1 MEEWKTWLAGV
12 DDDYLIGLSN
22 KGIVKRAYK
31 DKEENPAQIESTGQE
46 VVVKVGG
53 ETVNVHYPLGESKC
67 SCPSRSICR
76 HVIQAILALQENAGP
91 REDKTETLEVSAQET
106 PDDAAKVPAQET
118 PEAPDLT
125 APVRQE
131 VAEYRMSALKKVL
144 TSRHLQNF
152 LGLAL
157 AEVKPRIQYSSVIT
171 VELPLQE
178 FQGKY
183 AVRLL
188 SPLEYSSCSCH
199 RKELCPH
206 KAAAILWCQLE
217 MGILKKED
225 LSAVCGGGEL
235 GDAQTYDMEQVKDT
249 AGQIRRFLEELLGTG
264 LSRTSPDV
272 LDYLER
278 LAIISHNA
286 GLARFEGY
294 CRALSDSYDRYFKRK
309 ASFQTQEIM
318 GQVARLYRR
327 SGLLLK
333 AESGAEV
340 LRQAGEF
347 RTDYLP
353 VGDLDLIGIAMEHFQ
368 SQTGYKGETIY
379 FLEENTK
386 KWYTYTNARPVFYEP
401 GRGRGHLQKSQAPW
415 GVNVFFQDLL
425 KVRIHLSGARCDE
438 RRRLSSSQESRGEVT
453 GSQGLELSDIEG
465 WYYEDFETL
474 FRERIEQP
482 GKWLLD
488 QDAPK
493 SGVELVYVQPD
504 SCAKAE
510 FSQTDQQL
518 ILPLYDKAGRE
529 LLVEVTYSKREA
541 DTIRYLEKISEK
553 KLPCFLGKIYLRDG
567 RMRMYPVDVWDRP
580 KIL

>member
-1 MEEWKTWLAGV
+1 
-12 DDDYLIGLSN
+12 
-22 KGIVKRAYK
+22 
-31 DKEENPAQIESTGQE
+31 
-46 VVVKVGG
+46 
-53 ETVNVHYPLGESKC
+53 
-67 SCPSRSICR
+67 
-76 HVIQAILALQENAGP
+76 
-91 REDKTETLEVSAQET
+91 
-106 PDDAAKVPAQET
+106 
-118 PEAPDLT
+118 
-125 APVRQE
+125 
-131 VAEYRMSALKKVL
+131 
-144 TSRHLQNF
+144 
-152 LGLAL
+152 
-157 AEVKPRIQYSSVIT
+157 
-171 VELPLQE
+171 
-178 FQGKY
+178 
-183 AVRLL
+183 
-188 SPLEYSSCSCH
+188 
-199 RKELCPH
+199 
-206 KAAAILWCQLE
+206 

-368 SQTGYKGETIY
+368 SQTGYEGETIY

-415 GVNVFFQDLL
+415 GVDVFFQDLL
-425 KVRIHLSGARCDE
+425 
-438 RRRLSSSQESRGEVT
+438 
-453 GSQGLELSDIEG
+453 
-465 WYYEDFETL
+465 
-474 FRERIEQP
+474 
-482 GKWLLD
+482 
-488 QDAPK
+488 
-493 SGVELVYVQPD
+493 
-504 SCAKAE
+504 
-510 FSQTDQQL
+510 
-518 ILPLYDKAGRE
+518 
-529 LLVEVTYSKREA
+529 
-541 DTIRYLEKISEK
+541 
-553 KLPCFLGKIYLRDG
+553 
-567 RMRMYPVDVWDRP
+567 
-580 KIL
+580 